1 MRLLFL
7 TCGCAALLLAA
18 CKSSSGPDDSDTFS
32 LNGTWLTLE
41 TETNLAKTK
50 CSPQFNLVLRQDG
63 SGVVSGSATGNAS
76 TVCQK
81 QPKTAIDS
89 AQARSDP
96 FWGTTIVTLAP
107 ITVSGFV
114 SGSQVS
120 LDLRT
125 PAWHFI
131 GTGTTAGETKVT
143 GTSFKRD
150 KEFPADSAY
159 SGTFWMTKIGG

>member
-1 MRLLFL
+1 MRLMFL
-7 TCGCAALLLAA
+7 ACGCAALLLAA

-32 LNGTWLTLE
+32 LSGTWVTLE
-41 TETNLAKTK
+41 TETNLAKTT

-107 ITVSGFV
+107 INVTGFV
-114 SGSQVS
+114 SGAQVS

-125 PAWHFI
+125 AAWHYL
-131 GTGTTAGETKVT
+131 GTAATDGGKVT

-150 KEFPADSAY
+150 KEFPPDSAY
-159 SGTFWMTKIGG
+159 SGTFTMTRLGG